1 MAIDW
6 WVRASARRADT
17 FSISLSQHTYQ
28 KALSSKKESVIS
40 LPTTLQ
46 CSSNYRSR
54 EMKSSERSSP
64 ISSSVNR
71 TRLSQ
76 SLPLQSASQ
85 EQRLSPDTPPKLR
98 QPQQHLCPPS
108 PPRAVVNIL
117 GHTLIAPNTSLAR
130 AIVMGNDT
138 SHTNKEESNIGAAR
152 REPRNSSAASPAQRQ
167 AASNLTVL
175 LEQQQMPVQQPPLER
190 SERTTAVGG
199 GSPSNRSSGVRQRE
213 QEQQQRGLSTS
224 SSTASSHHTAD
235 EADSASGPP
244 PDTARLGRSAP
255 VLLDRNA
262 TIQPLVRHHSTGRP
276 LVMAASSFS
285 RRKSAGHTVGDDKGG
300 KVRR

>member
-1 MAIDW
+1 
-6 WVRASARRADT
+6 
-17 FSISLSQHTYQ
+17 
-28 KALSSKKESVIS
+28 
-40 LPTTLQ
+40 
-46 CSSNYRSR
+46 
-54 EMKSSERSSP
+54 MKSSERSSP

-76 SLPLQSASQ
+76 SLPLQSALQ

-98 QPQQHLCPPS
+98 QPS

-130 AIVMGNDT
+130 AIVMGNDM
-138 SHTNKEESNIGAAR
+138 SHTNKEELNDGAAR
-152 REPRNSSAASPAQRQ
+152 REARNSSAASPTQRQ

-175 LEQQQMPVQQPPLER
+175 LEQQQMPVQQPPTER
-190 SERTTAVGG
+190 SERTAAVGG
-199 GSPSNRSSGVRQRE
+199 GSPSNRSSAVRQRE
-213 QEQQQRGLSTS
+213 QQHHQRGISTS
-224 SSTASSHHTAD
+224 SSFSSHHTAD

-255 VLLDRNA
+255 VILDRNA

-285 RRKSAGHTVGDDKGG
+285 RRKSAGHTVGDDKSG